1 MLLLISTNI
10 FHFLYILMIFIDF
23 TMKSPKGA
31 DRLFFHVRR
40 EDICSAG
47 GQSLKKPPH
56 RATAGGSFLF
66 SSILKR
72 RVDSLLA
79 LAPVGAELVHEALEM
94 RVVVA
99 LPEMRKLVDDD
110 VF

>member
-1 MLLLISTNI
+1 M
-10 FHFLYILMIFIDF
+10 
-23 TMKSPKGA
+23 P
-31 DRLFFHVRR
+31 HVTR
-40 EDICSAG
+40 
-47 GQSLKKPPH
+47 
-56 RATAGGSFLF
+56 
-66 SSILKR
+66 SIPKR
-72 RVDSLLA
+72 RVDELLA

>member
-1 MLLLISTNI
+1 MSTKWMFVHVVFYGNP
-10 FHFLYILMIFIDF
+10 
-23 TMKSPKGA
+23 KRPPPKGA
-31 DRLFFHVRR
+31 DRLLFNVRR

-47 GQSLKKPPH
+47 SKASKKPPH
-56 RATAGGSFLF
+56 RTTAGGFFPF
-66 SSILKR
+66 SSIPKR
-72 RVDSLLA
+72 RVDELLA

-99 LPEMRKLVDDD
+99 LPEMRELVDDD